1 MDKRDILH
9 EHKLKEC
16 GSVCIDIGQSS
27 FQNKEYWQGLKCH
40 FIMIKQLIQED
51 IKVIN
56 INLPNNR
63 TSRQMKQKTTENQIN
78 PSLYSKIF
86 TDLKK

>member
-1 MDKRDILH
+1 
-9 EHKLKEC
+9 
-16 GSVCIDIGQSS
+16 
-27 FQNKEYWQGLKCH
+27 
-40 FIMIKQLIQED
+40 MIKQLIQED